1 MTVIEG
7 ELETRIVDFALSTLD
22 RHNLLHFALQHLDKQ
37 VDGYT
42 CEKTKNLKTELT
54 RFVDEKMADHDLT
67 AFAIYELIAMFKTYS
82 ESGQTDFSSDL
93 IKLGSSISIVY
104 CQAHDD
110 ELVREFVSFL
120 FSLSESSGK
129 VMETMPTSIAARYIR
144 VLCSYASRAL
154 KEYCTQKGY

>member
-7 ELETRIVDFALSTLD
+7 DLETRIVDFALSALD
-22 RHNLLHFALQHLDKQ
+22 RKALLHFALARLDGK
-37 VDGYT
+37 VDTYT
-42 CEKTKNLKTELT
+42 GEKTSNLKTEVT
-54 RFVDEKMADHDLT
+54 QFVDATMQDSDLT
-67 AFAIYELIAMFKTYS
+67 GFAIRQLIALFENSS
-82 ESGQTDFSSDL
+82 EADFASEL

-104 CQAHDD
+104 CQASQD

-129 VMETMPTSIAARYIR
+129 VLETMPPSISSKFLR

-154 KEYCTQKGY
+154 KEYCTAKNY